1 MPPKLNLKKILQTES
16 LSIEYNFCM
25 QSDIDDTL

>member
-16 LSIEYNFCM
+16 LSIEYNFGT
-25 QSDIDDTL
+25 QSDIGDTI